1 MSDRARTGLL
11 SAGRGAYS
19 RPDQARSDLRTV
31 LPRFGALIGVMG
43 KSHAL
48 VGTTFGVLFAGALGD
63 APLAVRLLLIP
74 VTGGAALLPDMDH
87 PSSRVARSLGPV
99 TKIIAKGV
107 ASASLSVY
115 HATRTELD
123 VADRHSGH
131 RTVTHSLA
139 GCLIFGLIALA
150 AVGINPYAGTVLLAL
165 LVGLLAQ
172 GFKSIGTGF
181 TLTGGAVSW
190 WVLTH
195 DHSWWWV
202 FPVAV
207 TVGAAAHLV
216 AGDYLTNSGVPLLWP
231 MVINGRRWTLLR
243 APATFSTGT
252 PFESHVVTPLLFV
265 TLGLS
270 ALTASGALPLLIRT
284 LL

>member
-1 MSDRARTGLL
+1 
-11 SAGRGAYS
+11 
-19 RPDQARSDLRTV
+19 
-31 LPRFGALIGVMG
+31 MG

-48 VGTTFGVLFAGALGD
+48 VGATFGVLFAGVLGD

-74 VTGGAALLPDMDH
+74 VTGGAALLPDLDH

-99 TKIIAKGV
+99 TKLIAKGV
-107 ASASLSVY
+107 ASGSLSIY

-150 AVGINPYAGTVLLAL
+150 AVGINPYVGAAFLAL

-172 GFKSIGTGF
+172 GFKSLGAGF
-181 TLTGGAVSW
+181 TLTGGGVAW

-195 DHSWWWV
+195 NNSWWWA

-216 AGDYLTNSGVPLLWP
+216 AGDYLTNSGIPLLWP
-231 MVINGRRWTLLR
+231 MVLNGRRWTLLR

-252 PFESHVVTPLLFV
+252 PFESHVVTPTLFV
-265 TLGLS
+265 ILGVS
-270 ALTASGALPLLIRT
+270 AGFASGLLPMLIRAA
-284 LL
+284 